1 MSAFQP
7 TMEIRIKLG
16 ELLEE
21 RGLGQR
27 ELSRMIGVRHPS
39 IHEMCQNKTV
49 RLPLDNLAA
58 ICEALGVGIMDVLEL
73 VPIEEHEKEP
83 QE

>member
-1 MSAFQP
+1 MSAFEP
-7 TMEIRIKLG
+7 TIKVRIKLA

-21 RGLGQR
+21 RGVGQR
-27 ELSRMIGVRHPS
+27 ELSRMINVRHPS

-58 ICEALGVGIMDVLEL
+58 ICEVLNVDITDIIEL
-73 VPIEEHEKEP
+73 VPIDDK
-83 QE
+83 